1 MILLRSTTLA
11 AMMAFLG
18 SALSAGDLLVP
29 QKLTPETFEAI
40 KARIVPTQQEL
51 AWQQVRWRDGFFE
64 GLLEA
69 QAADKPIF
77 YWIYEGDPR
86 GNC

>member
-1 MILLRSTTLA
+1 MREIRSVPRPALLFLCVA
-11 AMMAFLG
+11 ALPA
-18 SALSAGDLLVP
+18 AAAP
-29 QKLTPETFEAI
+29 PPEKLTPDTYEAI
-40 KARIVPTQQEL
+40 KARLVPTKADL

-69 QAADKPIF
+69 QAADKPLF